1 MPLSAAVR
9 LDKAVFHRLWT
20 SLPADQADK
29 GFWVALEG
37 FCEQFLDP
45 YSPFNS
51 QTFFSVPRTGR
62 ILQEE
67 LPLVDQDVVKAC
79 NELRPFYNTFT
90 LWNPLA
96 LAALLEAPLEVVTAQ
111 LVLAVQ
117 HAWMSVYFVINCR
130 SCGCDIAHFRSVNDI
145 SFVGTFHLTNAYRCP
160 MCTDRTVVNEL
171 NDVAVFFQL
180 ERFPVIYLRQHH
192 RLYYT
197 EEADRR
203 RLESFFCPA
212 QAGFAFT
219 AHLPRGRYLLSAP
232 FCGAFV
238 EFSVELSAEIMGP
251 KDPYLS
257 RIVDLKSYIRSQNS
271 AADPFGKPIKR
282 RSTTTHVMPR
292 RGQQSLSVVALN
304 DNGNGNGNGEAGG
317 HRTSVA
323 RASLTSQ
330 SDLLHPDEAVKA
342 ITSFGAEDAE
352 KIPPIPVVLLK
363 HGKVQFRIYNDTG
376 HSGFLDLFVAMDT
389 RAEFSASPYPQLFRV
404 PQFMHCLP
412 RGMRSSFLTRCIPRP
427 PSTTPTT
434 GAYVRHQFALT
445 GEQADDP
452 SIISV
457 LREVHRY
464 SLEDHYGLLIGVG
477 DGGASFE
484 STFLSTT
491 AALAS
496 SICFFQ
502 RVLTRLG
509 EPVAL
514 AMRCSV
520 TEGPLKIAAYQ
531 GQYND
536 ADNTRSSYPD
546 AQFVG
551 SVVYASNHPPITG
564 HYLYCTEVE
573 PPTAVSTAAVT
584 ANGEAAAKDGAVVV
598 KSAGVLD
605 KYRSP
610 PWLRDEDSSYYDIA
624 GPYSSNGAGRGS
636 DSKAVTKQE
645 GHCLVRFE
653 VRCVPVMP
661 ENSLGMS
668 SRRASVCPRMTLK
681 ADGSNSSD
689 AIVPYFLEF
698 LREHFEG
705 TSLKEEPHALVV
717 QMPLPMIYA
726 ALQMSKILDKK
737 AYTKDSRGPF

>member
-1 MPLSAAVR
+1 MRSAATAR
-9 LDKAVFHRLWT
+9 MDKAAFHRLWT
-20 SLPADQADK
+20 SLPYEQVDK
-29 GFWVALEG
+29 GFWVALEA
-37 FCEQFLDP
+37 FCEPFLEAL
-45 YSPFNS
+45 SPFHN

-62 ILQEE
+62 ILQED
-67 LPLVDQDVVKAC
+67 LPLLDQDIVKAC

-96 LAALLEAPLEVVTAQ
+96 LAALLKAPIEVVTTQ
-111 LVLAVQ
+111 LLLAVQ
-117 HAWMSVYFVINCR
+117 QSWMSVYFVINCR

-160 MCTDRTVVNEL
+160 MCTDRTEVNEL
-171 NDVAVFFQL
+171 HDVAVFFQL
-180 ERFPVIYLRQHH
+180 ERLGPLFQRQHH

-219 AHLPRGRYLLSAP
+219 AHLPKGRYLLSAP

-238 EFSVELSAEIMGP
+238 EFSIDLSAEVMGQ

-257 RIVDLKSYIRSQNS
+257 RIVDLKTYIRSQNS
-271 AADPFGKPIKR
+271 SADPFGQPIKR
-282 RSTTTHVMPR
+282 RSTAGHVMLR
-292 RGQQSLSVVALN
+292 RGIAGGSTVGGPGGGGGELGHRLSIGRASQLSLS
-304 DNGNGNGNGEAGG
+304 E
-317 HRTSVA
+317 SV
-323 RASLTSQ
+323 
-330 SDLLHPDEAVKA
+330 HPDEAVKS
-342 ITSFGAEDAE
+342 ITGFGAEDVE
-352 KIPPIPVVLLK
+352 EIPPIPVVQLK
-363 HGKVQFRIYNDTG
+363 HGKVQFRIYNDTA
-376 HSGFLDLFVAMDT
+376 HSGFLDLFVALDT
-389 RAEFSASPYPQLFRV
+389 RAEFCASPYPQLFRV
-404 PQFMHCLP
+404 PHFMHCLP

-434 GAYVRHQFALT
+434 GAYVRHQFALS

-551 SVVYASNHPPITG
+551 SVVYASNHPPISG
-564 HYLYCTEVE
+564 HYLQCTEVE
-573 PPTAVSTAAVT
+573 APTVVAAVSNGDGAGKETAVRRV
-584 ANGEAAAKDGAVVV
+584 GA
-598 KSAGVLD
+598 LD
-605 KYRSP
+605 KYRTP
-610 PWLRDEDSSYYDIA
+610 AWLHDEDSPYYDIT
-624 GPYSSNGAGRGS
+624 GPYSSHAVGKTSAAEATQ
-636 DSKAVTKQE
+636 SKRR
-645 GHCLVRFE
+645 CLVRFE
-653 VRCVPVMP
+653 VRCVPTTVDY
-661 ENSLGMS
+661 STDVS
-668 SRRASVCPRMTLK
+668 SRRASVCPRLTLK
-681 ADGSNSSD
+681 EDGSDSTD
-689 AIVPYFLEF
+689 IIFPYFLEF

-705 TSLKEEPHALVV
+705 TSVKEEAHALIV
-717 QMPLPMIYA
+717 QIPLPMIYA
-726 ALQMSKILDKK
+726 ALQMSTILDKK
-737 AYTKDSRGPF
+737 AYSKDPRGPF